1 MENSVRK
8 YLKIFLTFAIILLM
22 GVCLPIPSYAA
33 EHVPVQEV
41 TVEFR
46 YFIADPINID
56 NAIPADG
63 GGYWQLA
70 ETYTATAGGSNGKK
84 LEMASNTARK
94 YSPTLLGNVEYTF
107 NEGWVDDF
115 GNSYGTS
122 GRLVGKDFIDMF
134 SDFEGPSQTLR
145 VYAQYTADYRYM
157 FYNNEIDHVANGSHS
172 ESHIVDSK
180 TSYHYTF
187 TTPADI
193 PDRYNFLYWDSGDYG
208 VFYPGSE
215 LNVTNENLGED
226 TTMNFIATYEYTP
239 SSLVQVV
246 YKTSEGIVYQTEPSD
261 QPINIKENAPELEN
275 GQWLFNLCPCVGD
288 IVYPEDAEPFITTEP
303 VEDEPVITTYIVYGV
318 FDGADGLDGKDGVDG
333 IDGKDGIDGING
345 VDGKDGLNGKDGVDG
360 KDGLNGKDGVDG
372 VKGDTGEKGDTGK
385 QGLKGESAYEVAV
398 SEGYD
403 GTVTEWLTSLV
414 GPAGPQGVQGVRGI
428 QGIQGVPGVQGIQ
441 GVAGKDGK
449 DGVDGKDLTT
459 GTVNLVPIN
468 EIETIADDSVP
479 LSRGITLGNNIHW
492 GFVNLVFMFLT
503 LFTSFIPII
512 FTKKDIPNYIKIIVS
527 IFSAVSILTFVL
539 TEDIL
544 TPMYLVDSWTWLMG
558 VICICNIILVCAYY
572 LFLKKEEKVNTTT
585 EV

>member
-1 MENSVRK
+1 
-8 YLKIFLTFAIILLM
+8 M

-46 YFIADPINID
+46 YFIADPINTD

-107 NEGWVDDF
+107 DESWVDDF
-115 GNSYGTS
+115 GNSYRTS
-122 GRLVGKDFIDMF
+122 GRLVGQDFINMF

-193 PDRYNFLYWDSGDYG
+193 PNGYKFLYWDSGDYG
-208 VFYPGSE
+208 VFYPESE
-215 LNVTNENLGED
+215 LNITNENLGED

-261 QPINIKENAPELEN
+261 RPIDIRENAPELEN

-288 IVYPEDAEPFITTEP
+288 IAYPKDAEPFITTEP

-318 FDGADGLDGKDGVDG
+318 FDGVDGKDGVDGIDGVNGIDGKDGVDGKDGRDGVDGVNG

-345 VDGKDGLNGKDGVDG
+345 VDGKDGIDG
-360 KDGLNGKDGVDG
+360 KDGLNGINGIDGKDGINGKDG
-372 VKGDTGEKGDTGK
+372 TNGK
-385 QGLKGESAYEVAV
+385 SAYELAV
-398 SEGYD
+398 DDGYS
-403 GTVTEWLTSLV
+403 GTVTEWLISLA
-414 GPAGPQGVQGVRGI
+414 GPAGPQGEQGVQGEQGPRGLR
-428 QGIQGVPGVQGIQ
+428 GIQGVPGTPGVQGVQGIQ

-449 DGVDGKDLTT
+449 DATVDTT
-459 GTVNLVPIN
+459 SYLPIK
-468 EIETIADDSVP
+468 ETETILEDETP
-479 LSRGITLGNNIHW
+479 LSRGGVYINNLHW
-492 GFVNLVFMFLT
+492 GLLNLVFMFVT
-503 LFTSFIPII
+503 IFVFFIPVISNK
-512 FTKKDIPNYIKIIVS
+512 TNGPNYIKVIIALFAVAS
-527 IFSAVSILTFVL
+527 IITFVL
-539 TEDIL
+539 TENL
-544 TPMYLVDSWTWLMG
+544 STPMYLIDSWTWLMG
-558 VICICNIILVCAYY
+558 VICICDIILLCIYIYY
-572 LFLKKEEKVNTTT
+572 ISSTKEEEGNTT
-585 EV
+585 EA